1 MKTEN
6 ICQKQLPAPIKVLFL
21 AFIVHLSFSALKN
34 LILSNSTG
42 LFLFSTIGFFTLG
55 FITVF
60 ISVILKSKFVKL
72 SFFKIFALTN
82 TFITAIMTA
91 FAVYDYK
98 FDNLQL
104 LPGFAGGL
112 IINFTVIPAVI
123 FLISDFIIW
132 LQYKF
137 ALKRKCSND
146 R

>member
-6 ICQKQLPAPIKVLFL
+6 IHQKKLPAPIKVFFL

-34 LILSNSTG
+34 LILSNSAG
-42 LFLFSTIGFFTLG
+42 LFLFSIIGFFTLG

-98 FDNLQL
+98 FDDLQL
-104 LPGFAGGL
+104 LPGLIGGL
-112 IINFTVIPAVI
+112 ILNFSVIPAVI

-132 LQYKF
+132 LHHKF
-137 ALKRKCSND
+137 ILKRKCSND

>member
-6 ICQKQLPAPIKVLFL
+6 TCQKQLPAPIKVLFL

-55 FITVF
+55 FITAF

-104 LPGFAGGL
+104 LPGLVGGL
-112 IINFTVIPAVI
+112 IINFTIIPAVI
-123 FLISDFIIW
+123 FLVSDFIIW

-137 ALKRKCSND
+137 TLKRKC
-146 R
+146 